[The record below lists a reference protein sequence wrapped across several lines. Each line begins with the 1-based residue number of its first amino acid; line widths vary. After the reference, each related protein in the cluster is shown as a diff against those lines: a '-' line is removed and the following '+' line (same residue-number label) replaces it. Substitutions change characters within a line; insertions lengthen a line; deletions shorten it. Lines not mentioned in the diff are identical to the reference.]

1 MTPRDAGDREP
12 MSVSSGETTDGI
24 KRRIEEIRLKRGY
37 LLPHHGA
44 MVIAAPDLRDAYLQM
59 YAALTQTDRHLT
71 PFEREVVW
79 LAILIA
85 AKEGI
90 GTHHVELFF
99 KEGGTQE
106 QARYLTGLCAFG
118 LGANAFQF
126 MDEAW
131 SGIFPSLA
139 GPDAYL
145 AAFDALIDDAILPRD
160 VTHLALAALQAT
172 VGRKWGLSAHI
183 RGVYANGGRE
193 NSLVEALS
201 LIMWPVGVNHFLDAC
216 GVWVELMR
224 QGAVTPSPDY
234 QLWAET
240 PNQGGHASVER

>member
-1 MTPRDAGDREP
+1 
-12 MSVSSGETTDGI
+12 MSNSSGETLEELKT
-24 KRRIEEIRLKRGY
+24 RIEEIRQKRGF

-44 MVIAAPDLRDAYLQM
+44 MVVAAPDLRDAYLQM

-106 QARYLTGLCAFG
+106 QVRYLTGLVAFG
-118 LGANAFQF
+118 MGSEAFQF
-126 MDEAW
+126 MDDAW
-131 SGIFPSLA
+131 SGIFPSLE
-139 GPDAYL
+139 GSNAYL
-145 AAFDALIDDAILPRD
+145 EAFDSMLDDKLLPRD
-160 VTHLALAALQAT
+160 VTHLALAAMHAT
-172 VGRKWGLSAHI
+172 KGRKWGLSAHI
-183 RGVYANGGRE
+183 RGVYQNGKRE
-193 NSLVEALS
+193 DALVEALS

-216 GVWVELMR
+216 GVWVDLMKKSEVSASSR
-224 QGAVTPSPDY
+224 YKV
-234 QLWAET
+234 WAEV
-240 PNQGGHASVER
+240 PDQGGHDQVPSRYQ

>member
-1 MTPRDAGDREP
+1 
-12 MSVSSGETTDGI
+12 MSNSSEETLEDLKT
-24 KRRIEEIRLKRGY
+24 RIEEIRQKRGF

-44 MVIAAPDLRDAYLQM
+44 MVVAAPDLRDAYLQM

-106 QARYLTGLCAFG
+106 QARYLTGLVAFG
-118 LGANAFQF
+118 MGSEAFQF
-126 MDEAW
+126 MDDDW

-139 GPDAYL
+139 GSNAYL
-145 AAFDALIDDAILPRD
+145 DAFNTMIDERLLPRD
-160 VTHLALAALQAT
+160 VTHLALAAMHAT
-172 VGRKWGLSAHI
+172 KGRKWGLSAHI
-183 RGVYANGGRE
+183 LGVYQHGKRE
-193 NSLVEALS
+193 DALVEALS

-216 GVWVELMR
+216 GVWVRMMTNGEVSASSRYM
-224 QGAVTPSPDY
+224 A
-234 QLWAET
+234 WADV
-240 PNQGGHASVER
+240 PGQGGHDPVHIV